1 MDDDQGNDQSVEDR
15 LVGLL
20 NAEDP
25 ESEEDREERQSE
37 DPEDGETEEVEDKET
52 DDDSKEEPE
61 PVTKLT
67 LTRNGEEIEV
77 DIDEAKN
84 LAQMGYDYTQKTQKL
99 AEERRHVEV
108 QTQALKAQEEA
119 LKQSVQTQQ
128 AFIKDIAKVTS
139 IDEQIAQYEAVDWNA
154 LSDNDPVQA
163 QKLYI
168 QYQQLQNKRTQTL
181 TEIQQKKQYLDQ
193 QAEIQNQSRLEK
205 ARTELLE
212 AFPNW
217 GADMAREIRE
227 SGKSYG
233 FSDDELSTVVDP
245 RMVKVLHEAAQY
257 RKLQAQ
263 KGAVDKKVTGKPAVV
278 KPGAKDSGASV
289 KTKDNQLRQQLKK
302 SGRYQDAAALIERTL
317 K

>member
-1 MDDDQGNDQSVEDR
+1 MDDQAEMQSVEDR
-15 LVGLL
+15 LIGLL
-20 NAEDP
+20 SAEDSDG
-25 ESEEDREERQSE
+25 SEVTEDQE
-37 DPEDGETEEVEDKET
+37 DQEAETEEVEGEET
-52 DDDSKEEPE
+52 DEDSKEEPE
-61 PVTKLT
+61 PVTKLK

-77 DIDEAKN
+77 DLEEAKN
-84 LAQMGYDYTQKTQKL
+84 LAQQGYDYTQKTQKL
-99 AEERRHVEV
+99 ADERRQVEM
-108 QTQALKAQEEA
+108 QTQALKAQEDA
-119 LKQSVQTQQ
+119 LRQSAQTQQ

-181 TEIQQKKQYLDQ
+181 TEMQQKKQYLDQ
-193 QAEIQNQSRLEK
+193 QAEIQSNSRLEK
-205 ARTELLE
+205 AKAELLE

-217 GADMAREIRE
+217 NADMAREIRE

-263 KGAVDKKVTGKPAVV
+263 KGAVEKKVTGKPSVV

-289 KTKDNQLRQQLKK
+289 KSKDNQLRQQLKR
-302 SGRYQDAAALIERTL
+302 SGRYEDAAALIERTL

>member
-1 MDDDQGNDQSVEDR
+1 MDDQGNDQSVEDR
-15 LVGLL
+15 LMGLL

-25 ESEEDREERQSE
+25 DTEDDRDGRKDEE
-37 DPEDGETEEVEDKET
+37 PEDEETEEVDGEET
-52 DDDSKEEPE
+52 DEDSEEEPE
-61 PVTKLT
+61 SVTKLK

-77 DIDEAKN
+77 DLEEAKN
-84 LAQMGYDYTQKTQKL
+84 LAQQGYDYTQKTQKL
-99 AEERRHVEV
+99 AEERRNVEM

-119 LKQSVQTQQ
+119 LKQSAQTQQ

-154 LSDNDPVQA
+154 LSDSDPVQA

-181 TEIQQKKQYLDQ
+181 TEMQHKKQYLDQ
-193 QAEIQNQSRLEK
+193 QAEIQSRSRLEK
-205 ARTELLE
+205 AKTELLE
-212 AFPNW
+212 TFPNW
-217 GADMAREIRE
+217 NADMAREIRE

-245 RMVKVLHEAAQY
+245 RMVKVLHEAAQF

-289 KTKDNQLRQQLKK
+289 KTKDSQLRQQLKK

-317 K
+317 R

>member
-1 MDDDQGNDQSVEDR
+1 MDDQAEMQSVEDR
-15 LVGLL
+15 LIGLL
-20 NAEDP
+20 SAEDP
-25 ESEEDREERQSE
+25 DGSEVTEDQE
-37 DPEDGETEEVEDKET
+37 DQEAETEEVEGKET
-52 DDDSKEEPE
+52 DEDSEEEPE
-61 PVTKLT
+61 PVTKLK

-77 DIDEAKN
+77 DLEEAKN
-84 LAQMGYDYTQKTQKL
+84 LAQQGYDYTQKTQKL
-99 AEERRHVEV
+99 ADERRQVEM
-108 QTQALKAQEEA
+108 QTQALKAQEDA
-119 LKQSVQTQQ
+119 LRQSAQTQQ
-128 AFIKDIAKVTS
+128 AFIKDIARVTS

-181 TEIQQKKQYLDQ
+181 TEMQQKKQYLDQ
-193 QAEIQNQSRLEK
+193 QAEIQSNSRLEK
-205 ARTELLE
+205 AKAELLE

-217 GADMAREIRE
+217 NADMAREIRE
-227 SGKSYG
+227 SGKSFG

-263 KGAVDKKVTGKPAVV
+263 KGAVDKKVTGKPSVV
-278 KPGAKDSGASV
+278 KPGAKDNGASV
-289 KTKDNQLRQQLKK
+289 KSKDNQLRQQLKR
-302 SGRYQDAAALIERTL
+302 SGRYEDAAALIERTL